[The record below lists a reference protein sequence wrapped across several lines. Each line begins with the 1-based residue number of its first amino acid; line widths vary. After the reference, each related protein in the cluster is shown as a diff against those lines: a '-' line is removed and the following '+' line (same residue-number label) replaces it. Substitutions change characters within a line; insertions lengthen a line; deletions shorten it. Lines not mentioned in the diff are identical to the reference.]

1 MAAGARDS
9 ECAVARERVLIH
21 QQTDDVG
28 KIGPER
34 GKNFKALNVEVAP
47 VGDRRCGQPTDES

>member
-1 MAAGARDS
+1 M
-9 ECAVARERVLIH
+9 ARERVLIH